1 MKARTTVTI
10 ARRMGSGGSYVG
22 QGIAQ
27 RLGLKYIDREV
38 LHLAA
43 ESLGVEASALEPN
56 CERISSFWERFFGGL
71 TFGPPETTYAPPPL
85 RTYTD
90 RELFERQV
98 EILRQIAAHE
108 DCVIVGYGGAY
119 VLPRHPRMV
128 NFYFHA
134 PLEFRLR
141 RIMELYKIADR
152 ERARQLIADSD
163 ETRQRYFKQM
173 IGRDWAC
180 ADNYHLSVDTSM
192 LPLPELIDR
201 LVNFIGRR
209 LGARQ
214 EG

>member
-10 ARRMGSGGSYVG
+10 ARKMGSGGAYVG
-22 QGIAQ
+22 QAIAQ

-38 LHLAA
+38 LHLCA
-43 ESLGVEASALEPN
+43 ESLGVEESALEQSR
-56 CERISSFWERFFGGL
+56 ERVSSFWERLFGGL

-90 RELFERQV
+90 KDLFERQV
-98 EILRQIAAHE
+98 EILRRIAARE
-108 DCVIVGYGGAY
+108 DCLIVGYGAGY
-119 VLPRHPRMV
+119 VLPRHARMV

-134 PLEFRLR
+134 PLEQRIR
-141 RIMELYKIADR
+141 RVIELYQIEDR
-152 ERARQLIADSD
+152 ERARALIASSD

-180 ADNYHLSVDTSM
+180 ADNYHVCVDTSM
-192 LPLPELIDR
+192 LPLPELVER
-201 LVNFIGRR
+201 LIHFIGRR
-209 LGARQ
+209 LGAKQ

>member
-22 QGIAQ
+22 QGIAR
-27 RLGLKYIDREV
+27 RLGLRYIDREV

-43 ESLGVEASALEPN
+43 ESLGVDAAALEPN
-56 CERISSFWERFFGGL
+56 RERVASFWEKLFGGL

-85 RTYTD
+85 RTCTD

-98 EILRQIAAHE
+98 EILREIAARE
-108 DCVIVGYGGAY
+108 DCVIVGYGGAF
-119 VLPRHPRMV
+119 VLPRHARMV

-134 PLEFRLR
+134 PLKFRVR
-141 RIMELYKIADR
+141 RIMEIYQIADR
-152 ERARQLIADSD
+152 ERAMQLVADSD
-163 ETRQRYFKQM
+163 EMRQRYFKQM

-180 ADNYHLSVDTSM
+180 ADNYHVCVDTSM
-192 LPLPELIDR
+192 LPLPELVDR

-209 LGARQ
+209 LGAEP

>member
-10 ARRMGSGGSYVG
+10 ARRMGSGGAYVG
-22 QGIAQ
+22 QAIAQ

-38 LHLAA
+38 LHLCA
-43 ESLGVEASALEPN
+43 ESLGVEESALEQSR
-56 CERISSFWERFFGGL
+56 ERVSSFWERLFGGL

-90 RELFERQV
+90 KDLFERQV
-98 EILRQIAAHE
+98 EVLRKIAARD

-134 PLEFRLR
+134 PLEARVR
-141 RIMELYKIADR
+141 RVMGLYQIADR
-152 ERARQLIADSD
+152 ERARELIARSD

-180 ADNYHLSVDTSM
+180 ADNYHVCVDTSM
-192 LPLPELIDR
+192 LPLPELVDR
-201 LVNFIGRR
+201 LVHFIGRR
-209 LGARQ
+209 LGAKQ

>member
-27 RLGLKYIDREV
+27 RLGLRYIDREV
-38 LHLAA
+38 LHLCA
-43 ESLGVEASALEPN
+43 ESLGVDASSLEPN
-56 CERISSFWERFFGGL
+56 CERVSSFWEKLFGGL
-71 TFGPPETTYAPPPL
+71 TFGPPESPYAPPPL
-85 RTYTD
+85 RNYTD
-90 RELFERQV
+90 RDLFERQV
-98 EILRQIAAHE
+98 VILREMAARE

-119 VLPRHPRMV
+119 VLPRHARMV

-134 PLEFRLR
+134 PLEFRVR
-141 RIMELYKIADR
+141 RVMELYKIADR
-152 ERARQLIADSD
+152 ERAKQLIAGSD

-180 ADNYHLSVDTSM
+180 ADNYHVCVDTSM

-201 LVNFIGRR
+201 LVHFIGRR
-209 LGARQ
+209 LGAKL
-214 EG
+214 ED

>member
-10 ARRMGSGGSYVG
+10 ARRMGSGGAYVG

-38 LHLAA
+38 LHLCA
-43 ESLGVEASALEPN
+43 ESLGVEESALEPN
-56 CERISSFWERFFGGL
+56 RERVASFWERLFGGL

-85 RTYTD
+85 RNYTD
-90 RELFERQV
+90 RQLFERQV
-98 EILRQIAAHE
+98 EILRKIAARD

-119 VLPRHPRMV
+119 VLPRHARMV

-134 PLEFRLR
+134 PLELR
-141 RIMELYKIADR
+141 VRRVMELYQIEDR
-152 ERARQLIADSD
+152 ERAKELIARSD

-180 ADNYHLSVDTSM
+180 ADNYHVCVDTSM
-192 LPLPELIDR
+192 LPLPELVDR
-201 LVNFIGRR
+201 LVHFIGRR
-209 LGARQ
+209 LGAKQ